1 MASDSLVC
9 ARSAHPVLLHC
20 LQDIR
25 HDWRLLQLVNKSM
38 CAAFKEYAVQVQEY
52 TAKREHRLRMRKH
65 CEEMKAMCDA
75 ALEKIQMHSS
85 GGSVLVLCSWA
96 YGYQLLD
103 TSDLDPCFRPVG
115 GVPVLDM
122 LESILLDAETGT
134 EEETPV
140 IEVD

>member
-1 MASDSLVC
+1 MASDILVC
-9 ARSAHPVLLHC
+9 ERSAHPVLLHC

-25 HDWRLLQLVNKSM
+25 HDWRPLQLVNKSM
-38 CAAFKEYAVQVQEY
+38 CAAFKEYAVQVKEY
-52 TAKREHRLRMRKH
+52 TAKREHRLKMRKH

-103 TSDLDPCFRPVG
+103 TSDLDPGFRPV
-115 GVPVLDM
+115 VRNPVLEM
-122 LESILLDAETGT
+122 MESLVTAAETGT